1 MFQRNTTCGVTA
13 MSHPNALLTAL
24 AHKGSRTV
32 AKLFRKGR
40 PPERFP
46 DVFIEKIT
54 ATE

>member
-1 MFQRNTTCGVTA
+1 
-13 MSHPNALLTAL
+13 MSHLNALLTAL

-40 PPERFP
+40 QLERFP

-54 ATE
+54 VTE